1 MNSTIRYERIKRR
14 NASRN
19 PKIIARNRRREHRL
33 ERFSRAI
40 RNEFRNGLPE
50 KKRKYWLKAGI
61 KAFSIPD
68 EAMLD
73 CVAIAEEVGRSLAE

>member
-1 MNSTIRYERIKRR
+1 MKTTSMNSTIRHERIKRR

-33 ERFSRAI
+33 EKFFRAI

-50 KKRKYWLKAGI
+50 KKRKYWENVGLK
-61 KAFSIPD
+61 
-68 EAMLD
+68 L
-73 CVAIAEEVGRSLAE
+73 EEI